1 MGGGHWV
8 KGGMA
13 DQAADGAGGHGMVTL
28 CGSMT
33 SELDD
38 I

>member
-1 MGGGHWV
+1 M

-13 DQAADGAGGHGMVTL
+13 DQAADGAGGHVMVTL